1 MMPGLGETIVVYPPA
16 AATVVDRHGDTDAQP
31 TEYEVEDVLIDW
43 DGSMETAG
51 RGASGAR
58 ATAGGGRQVVT
69 KVILICPEG
78 TEISNGARV
87 KLRDRD
93 IYQVDGDPATWRYGD
108 WEPGVIVRLKG
119 VK

>member
-1 MMPGLGETIVVYPPA
+1 MPGEGETIEVFPPA
-16 AATVVDRHGDTDAQP
+16 TSTAVDRHGDTDAVP
-31 TEYEVEDVLIDW
+31 GSYEVEDVLIDW

-78 TEISNGARV
+78 AEISNGARV

-93 IYQVDGDPATWRYGD
+93 IYQVDGDPAPWRMGS